1 LDNVE
6 AISAWGYFAAWRILR
21 LLPEN
26 FVYTN
31 ANRVADFTTKRNGR
45 NVRRLRA
52 NLARV
57 KPEATELDLEL
68 IVYKGMR
75 SVFRYY
81 VDTFR
86 LQDWS
91 QSRILETV
99 TTSNEHL
106 LLDAISAG
114 NGAIVTLPHVGNY
127 DHAAAYFCSKGAKIV
142 TVAEHLKPEAL
153 FKKFLEYRAAFGMEA
168 LPLDSR
174 VLPTLAQRLRAGYVV
189 ALAADR
195 DLSRSG
201 IDVKFFGGLARM
213 PAGPAVLALKT
224 GAPLIY
230 AMVSYTDVGIHID
243 FELVPMSDQG
253 TESENIAAIIQ
264 NSANLFAKGISQY
277 PHDWHMM
284 QRIWID
290 GDFKERD

>member
-1 LDNVE
+1 MEVV
-6 AISAWGYFAAWRILR
+6 SAWGYFAAWRLLR
-21 LLPEN
+21 LLPER
-26 FVYTN
+26 FVYSN
-31 ANRVADFTTKRNGR
+31 AYRIADIITKRNGK
-45 NVRRLRA
+45 NVRRLRS
-52 NLARV
+52 NLART
-57 KPEATELDLEL
+57 KPDVTDLDLEI

-91 QSRILETV
+91 QERIQGTV
-99 TTSNEHL
+99 TTTHEHL

-168 LPLDSR
+168 LPIDSR

-195 DLSRSG
+195 DLSR
-201 IDVKFFGGLARM
+201 
-213 PAGPAVLALKT
+213 
-224 GAPLIY
+224 Y

-243 FELVPMSDQG
+243 FELVPLSNHG
-253 TESENIAAIIQ
+253 TESDKIATMVQ
-264 NSANLFAKGISQY
+264 NSANLFAKGIAQY

-290 GDFKERD
+290 GDFQERD